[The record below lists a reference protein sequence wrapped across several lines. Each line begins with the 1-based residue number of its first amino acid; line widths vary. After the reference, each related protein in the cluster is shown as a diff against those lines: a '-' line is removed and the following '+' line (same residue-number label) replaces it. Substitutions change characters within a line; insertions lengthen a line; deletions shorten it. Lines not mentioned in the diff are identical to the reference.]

1 LDLLSLFCQRYISNQ
16 IKPDMK
22 KILLIMAIVA
32 GLSAA
37 HAQEGIR
44 LGAKGSFYS
53 NWLFNKNVSDQNS
66 SLDYASS
73 FGPSFGIQAIFMFK
87 ETYGLSAEII
97 YATHNQKYDGY
108 SEGENNTFTNEINLG
123 YLDIPVLFRVSS
135 AKGPYFELGP
145 QFSLLMG
152 AKETLEYSK
161 IINGQGEINPQYS
174 GKDVKDDFA
183 GFGVAGILGFGIDI
197 KLTDMINLTTG
208 LRFGYMFTDATTEYS
223 EIEKDALEVKNKLSR
238 VSKWAHKNDKN
249 DFEYKKSN
257 RAFGGLQLGIQFLL
271 DK

>member
-1 LDLLSLFCQRYISNQ
+1 
-16 IKPDMK
+16 
-22 KILLIMAIVA
+22 MAIVA
-32 GLSAA
+32 GLSTA

-53 NWLFNKNVSDQNS
+53 NWLFNKNVSDQNA

-97 YATHNQKYDGY
+97 YANQKQKYDGY
-108 SEGENNTFTNEINLG
+108 LGFEDNTFTNELTLN

-135 AKGPYFELGP
+135 TKGPYFEIGP

-152 AKETLEYSK
+152 AKETLEYDQS
-161 IINGQGEINPQYS
+161 ISSLFNYS
-174 GKDVKDDFA
+174 DKDVKDDFA

-223 EIEKDALEVKNKLSR
+223 ENEIDALSDKKALSAGSFFAHYNADHSLADPRNKL
-238 VSKWAHKNDKN
+238 D
-249 DFEYKKSN
+249 YKKSN